1 MLYLVLLLFCSR
13 DTAAQEGKWWT
24 RCASSRT
31 NRQEF
36 KHFSCSLFCRYEDVL
51 GCGHSSGFSSFIV
64 PGSGEPNFDA
74 FEANPYESSKQ
85 RREAEVG
92 SAMTMAAV
100 VPYTTGT
107 HALVRCT
114 TFLRSCSR
122 T

>member
-1 MLYLVLLLFCSR
+1 
-13 DTAAQEGKWWT
+13 
-24 RCASSRT
+24 
-31 NRQEF
+31 
-36 KHFSCSLFCRYEDVL
+36 VL

-100 VPYTTGT
+100 VTWTG
-107 HALVRCT
+107 ALTR
-114 TFLRSCSR
+114 LSGAQRS
-122 T
+122 